1 MAINNLELK
10 EKQIDKIE
18 KKNNKFFLKTQK

>member
-10 EKQIDKIE
+10 EKQSDKIE